1 MMEPSK
7 PKLLIVDDEAQ
18 IRLLLKEFLSEE
30 FDTETATNGVEAV
43 SLARSWH
50 PSVILMDI
58 MMPQM
63 DGIHAVEVLRD
74 EETTRH
80 IPILM
85 LTAMNTSL
93 DRIKAFNLGADDFI
107 SKPFEVEE
115 LMSRLKSKIRRAKEL
130 RNIPPEVVTLGNLNM
145 DVRSRE
151 VKIADQLIDLSP
163 AEYGILQL
171 LLARQGEVV
180 SRKEIMNEVWE
191 DGKKSDRL
199 IDAHV
204 TSLRKKIASFSG
216 EIQTVYGEGYR
227 IKSISA

>member
-1 MMEPSK
+1 MTQTSK

-30 FDTETATNGVEAV
+30 FETETATNGIEAV

-50 PSVILMDI
+50 PHIILMDI

-63 DGIHAVEVLRD
+63 DGIHACEVLRGD
-74 EETTRH
+74 ETTRH
-80 IPILM
+80 IPVLM
-85 LTAMNTSL
+85 LTAMNTSQ

-115 LMSRLKSKIRRAKEL
+115 LLSRLKSKLRRGKEL
-130 RNIPPEVVTLGNLNM
+130 RNIPPELVNIGNLIL

-151 VKIADQLIDLSP
+151 VKISESLIDLSP

-204 TSLRKKIASFSG
+204 TSLRKKISPFTG

-227 IKSISA
+227 IKGVV